1 MMHLLA
7 GRYHERVSLISRI
20 RDVLPGGKPLIPREP
35 VSYRPIGVV
44 RNPVR
49 KSRPDGWESVRS
61 DLILRDELEPALD
74 AIEGFSHV
82 IVVFHIDRVPEEA
95 QRLQIP
101 VGSEEKPPERGVLA
115 TRSQLRPN
123 PIGTSVV
130 KVLHRRKGVL
140 RVQGLDALDGTPVLD
155 IKPYVPHYDSVTGAK
170 VPDWTKG

>member
-1 MMHLLA
+1 M
-7 GRYHERVSLISRI
+7 SLFSMLRGAFA
-20 RDVLPGGKPLIPREP
+20 GGKPLIPREP

-49 KSRPDGWESVRS
+49 SSRPDGWESVRS
-61 DLILRDELEPALD
+61 DLILREELESALD

-95 QRLQIP
+95 QRLQIA
-101 VGSEEKPPERGVLA
+101 VGNEDPPPERGVLA

-130 KVLHRRKGVL
+130 KVLRRRKSVL

-155 IKPYVPHYDSVTGAK
+155 IKPYLPAYDAVPEAVLPPWA
-170 VPDWTKG
+170 VRRE